1 MLFSYI
7 KYSLILVCFAAGIQ
21 YSVFAQKQKPVPF
34 RIILSSSMFQNAK
47 PEDVEA
53 ATRILANELNKE
65 STNLPDYQIEVCNNS
80 SELQANLKTDFDLL
94 YISPIEYLQLKKKFS
109 IEPALVT
116 ETRNSFGDVYYLIT
130 NKSDNINEL
139 KDLKNKNINILS
151 NNEEQSATLWLEK
164 ILRDNNLPNRNSFF
178 KKIVYDNKPTNI
190 VLPVYF
196 KKTNAAIITSA
207 SYDLLSELNPQIKN
221 QIQILV
227 ISKPFIRA
235 IFCFDGRNKD
245 EKRKKFLNDYM
256 SQIHKGT
263 YGRQIT
269 ELYMVDKLIAF
280 KKEYLDNILD
290 LYK

>member
-1 MLFSYI
+1 M
-7 KYSLILVCFAAGIQ
+7 VCFAAGIQ

-65 STNLPDYQIEVCNNS
+65 STNLPDYLIEVSNNS

-139 KDLKNKNINILS
+139 KDLKNKSINILS

>member
-1 MLFSYI
+1 M
-7 KYSLILVCFAAGIQ
+7 VCFAAGIQ

-139 KDLKNKNINILS
+139 KDLKNKSINILS